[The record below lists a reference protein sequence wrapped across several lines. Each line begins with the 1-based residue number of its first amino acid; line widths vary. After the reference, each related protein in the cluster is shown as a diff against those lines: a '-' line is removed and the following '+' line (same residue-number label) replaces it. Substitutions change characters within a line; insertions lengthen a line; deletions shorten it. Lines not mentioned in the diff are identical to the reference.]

1 MAKVDATLKT
11 LGLFFELS
19 INRPN
24 RKNLSNKDI
33 VTWQHHFAKSKK
45 DGVDS
50 EQWPI
55 IREGVCCNKV
65 FDMLCCAQSL
75 ESKEPSQISNISYL
89 HFSF

>member
-1 MAKVDATLKT
+1 MAKVDVTLKT
-11 LGLFFELS
+11 LGLFFALS
-19 INRPN
+19 IHRPN
-24 RKNLSNKDI
+24 TKNLRIEEK
-33 VTWQHHFAKSKK
+33 VTWQPHFAKSEK

-55 IREGVCCNKV
+55 IREAVCCNQV

-75 ESKEPSQISNISYL
+75 ESKEPSQTANISYL